1 MIIKELNI
9 IEYASMKDRSFSF
22 QGGLNIIEG
31 ENESGKSTILSFI
44 KFILYGIPKGKG
56 SDAAEEREKSFSW
69 ENGIAA
75 GSMTVVVSG
84 GEYRIERSA
93 REGVKGDKLNII
105 DLSDGSTVHKGEV
118 PGELFL
124 GVPLALFES
133 TACVKQLGCTN
144 IDSGE
149 IGGAIQNL
157 LLSADE
163 NVDSAKGIAK
173 IDALRKRLMLKKGT
187 GGSIPALSAKRD
199 ELAAR
204 LRTAK
209 ERASLIMEYE
219 ASYEKAVKIFT
230 ESRERVRSLGRLNDA
245 YEANQALIKLDF
257 VKSTKARIEKIEG
270 EIETL
275 KAEKCFR
282 GFVPTP
288 EYRQSLV
295 LAHKDYEKAFSDHSA
310 VAAALETAQ
319 KNRIPDSKGDLY
331 AKKAEESGGAAE
343 VTAEYGRA
351 RRIAG
356 KNRIAGIIMLCITIL
371 SGLAFAASFLKN
383 TLGFIPA
390 ILTSGTVAIGSAAAA
405 AIALVLCM
413 IFFSC
418 ASRRKNTALDICGEY
433 GFEDDIS
440 EQGFYAALSGY
451 IEKNRRRIQSL
462 DELKRAEDAHEKTGE
477 VLASCA
483 LALSELLGK
492 VGKDPEDGDMTSS
505 VKETLESGEEICRR
519 LDELCRELEKY
530 TVLYEDRRVD
540 AEQIDERAM
549 RAILTKEA
557 EEELKHTNI
566 TVLRR
571 DLDFERTKLE
581 TNENKKNRLDRELV
595 GMRAAAENPLR
606 CEAQLRKV
614 EKQLEEET
622 ALYDALT
629 LASESIAEASENMK
643 KNVTPRLHRRAG
655 ELMSALTGGKYSEL
669 GVTADFSLTV
679 NASGTTRGIEALSA
693 GTKDGAYI
701 SLRLALID
709 VLYKDEAPPLLLDEI
724 LSQID
729 DGRAENL
736 LKMLESYSTG
746 GNQSLLFTCHTRE
759 ASMTDANVIRL

>member
-1 MIIKELNI
+1 MIIKEINI
-9 IEYASMKDRSFSF
+9 IEYASMKDRIFTF
-22 QGGLNIIEG
+22 NEGLNIIEG

-75 GSMTVVVSG
+75 GSMTVAVSG

-105 DLSDGSTVHKGEV
+105 DLSDGSSVFKGEV

-173 IDALRKRLMLKKGT
+173 IEALRKRLMLKKGT

-204 LRTAK
+204 LKTAK
-209 ERASLIMEYE
+209 ERSSLIMEYE
-219 ASYEKAVKIFT
+219 SSYEKAARIFT
-230 ESRERVRSLGRLNDA
+230 ESREKVRSLSRLSDA
-245 YEANQALIKLDF
+245 YAANQALIKLDF
-257 VKSTKARIEKIEG
+257 VRSTKARIEKIEG
-270 EIETL
+270 DIEAL
-275 KAEKCFR
+275 KSEKCFG

-288 EYRQSLV
+288 QYRQALV
-295 LAHKDYEKAFSDHSA
+295 LAHKDYENALYDHSA
-310 VAAALETAQ
+310 AVTALETAQ

-331 AKKAEESGGAAE
+331 AKKAEEAGGAVRVA
-343 VTAEYGRA
+343 AEYGNFKRS
-351 RRIAG
+351 AG
-356 KNRIAGIIMLCITIL
+356 KKRTAGIIMLCVAVP
-371 SGLAFAASFLKN
+371 AFAAFASSFLKN
-383 TLGFIPA
+383 MLDFIPA
-390 ILTSGTVAIGSAAAA
+390 FLTSSVAMIGSGAVF
-405 AIALVLCM
+405 AIALILAV
-413 IFFSC
+413 IFFSL
-418 ASRRKNTALDICGEY
+418 ASKNRNSAFEISEEY
-433 GFEDDIS
+433 GFDGNIS
-440 EQGFYAALSGY
+440 EQEFYTALSGY
-451 IEKNRRRIQSL
+451 IERNRRRIQSL
-462 DELKRAEDAHEKTGE
+462 DELKRAENTHEKTE
-477 VLASCA
+477 AALASSA
-483 LALSELLGK
+483 LALNELLGK
-492 VGKDPEDGDMTSS
+492 VGKSTDDGDMTELVRS
-505 VKETLESGEEICRR
+505 VVAEGEEICTR

-530 TVLYEDRRVD
+530 KVLYEDRRVD
-540 AEQIDERAM
+540 AEQIDEKAM
-549 RAILTKEA
+549 RAILTKDV
-557 EEELKHTNI
+557 EEELKHVNI
-566 TVLRR
+566 SSLHR

-581 TNENKKNRLDRELV
+581 TNESKKNRLDRELV
-595 GMRAAAENPLR
+595 GMRATAENPLR
-606 CEAQLRKV
+606 CEASLRKV
-614 EKQLEEET
+614 ERQLEEET
-622 ALYDALT
+622 NLYDALT
-629 LASESIAEASENMK
+629 LAGESIALASENMK
-643 KNVTPRLHRRAG
+643 KNVTPRLHRSAG
-655 ELMSALTGGKYSEL
+655 ELMGTLTGGKYSEL

-679 NASGTTRGIEALSA
+679 NASGATRGIESLSA

-701 SLRLALID
+701 SLRLALIE
-709 VLYKDEAPPLLLDEI
+709 VLYKDEIPPLLLDEI

-736 LKMLESYSTG
+736 LKMLESYSKN

>member
-1 MIIKELNI
+1 MIIKEINI
-9 IEYASMKDRSFSF
+9 IEYASMKERTFTF
-22 QGGLNIIEG
+22 REGLNIIEG

-75 GSMTVVVSG
+75 GSMTVAVSD

-105 DLSDGSTVHKGEV
+105 DLSDGSAVHKGEI

-133 TACVKQLGCTN
+133 TACVKQLGCTS

-187 GGSIPALSAKRD
+187 GGSIPALAVKKD

-204 LRTAK
+204 LKNAK

-219 ASYEKAVKIFT
+219 ASYEKAAKIFA
-230 ESRERVRSLGRLNDA
+230 ESRERVRALSRLNDA

-257 VKSTKARIEKIEG
+257 VRSTKERIEKIEG
-270 EIETL
+270 DIEAL
-275 KAEKCFR
+275 KSEKCFC
-282 GFVPTP
+282 GFVPTA

-295 LAHKDYEKAFSDHSA
+295 LAHKDYENALSDHSA
-310 VAAALETAQ
+310 STLAMEKAQ
-319 KNRIPDSKGDLY
+319 KRRIPDSKGDLY
-331 AKKAEESGGAAE
+331 AKKAEEFGGAAA
-343 VTAEYGRA
+343 VTSEYGRA
-351 RRIAG
+351 KRKAK
-356 KNRIAGIIMLCITIL
+356 KNRALAVIMLCVAIL
-371 SGLAFAASFLKN
+371 SAFLSVASFLKN
-383 TLGFIPA
+383 TLDFIPSVLSSGA
-390 ILTSGTVAIGSAAAA
+390 IAIGSAVIAALP
-405 AIALVLCM
+405 LVLCI
-413 IFFSC
+413 IFFSF
-418 ASRRKNTALDICGEY
+418 ASKSKNKSCRISDEY
-433 GFEDDIS
+433 GFENNIS
-440 EQGFYAALSGY
+440 EHEFYTALSGY
-451 IEKNRRRIQSL
+451 IEKNRLRIQSL
-462 DELKRAEDAHEKTGE
+462 DELKRAENAHERSG
-477 VLASCA
+477 VALASSA
-483 LALSELLGK
+483 LALRELLEK
-492 VGKDPEDGDMTSS
+492 VGKGAEDGDMTAV
-505 VKETLESGEEICRR
+505 VKETVKNGEEICRE

-530 TVLYEDRRVD
+530 KVLYEDRRGD
-540 AEQIDERAM
+540 SEQIDEKAM
-549 RAILTKEA
+549 RAILTKDA

-571 DLDFERTKLE
+571 DLEFERSKLE

-606 CEAQLRKV
+606 CDAQLRKV
-614 EKQLEEET
+614 EKQLDEESL
-622 ALYDALT
+622 LYDALT

-643 KNVTPRLHRRAG
+643 KNVTPRLHRSAG
-655 ELMSALTGGKYSEL
+655 ELMGTLTGGKYSEL

-679 NASGTTRGIEALSA
+679 NASGATRGIETLSA

-701 SLRLALID
+701 SLRLALIE
-709 VLYKDEAPPLLLDEI
+709 VLYKDEVPPLLLDEV

-736 LKMLESYSTG
+736 LKMLDSYSCD

-759 ASMTDANVIRL
+759 ASMTNANVIRL

>member
-1 MIIKELNI
+1 MIIKEINI
-9 IEYASMKDRSFSF
+9 IEYASMKERIFSF
-22 QGGLNIIEG
+22 REGLNIIEG

-56 SDAAEEREKSFSW
+56 NDAAEEREKSFSW
-69 ENGIAA
+69 ENGVAA
-75 GSMTVVVSG
+75 GSMTVAVSD
-84 GEYRIERSA
+84 GEFRIERSA

-105 DLSDGSTVHKGEV
+105 DLSDGSSVHKGEI

-219 ASYEKAVKIFT
+219 ASYEKAARIFAD
-230 ESRERVRSLGRLNDA
+230 SREKVRALSRLNEA

-257 VKSTKARIEKIEG
+257 VRSTAARIEKIEG

-275 KAEKCFR
+275 KAEKCFE
-282 GFVPTP
+282 GFVPTA

-295 LAHKDYEKAFSDHSA
+295 LAHKDYENAFSDHSA
-310 VAAALETAQ
+310 AAAVLEAAQ
-319 KNRIPDSKGDLY
+319 RNRIPDSKGDLY
-331 AKKAEESGGAAE
+331 AKRAEEAGGAAA

-351 RRIAG
+351 QGSAR
-356 KNRIAGIIMLCITIL
+356 KNRTLAVIMLCAAII
-371 SGLAFAASFLKN
+371 SGLVLAASLLKN
-383 TLGFIPA
+383 MLDFIPA
-390 ILTSGTVAIGSAAAA
+390 VFSSGAALIGGAVATALT
-405 AIALVLCM
+405 LLLCI
-413 IFFSC
+413 IFFSG
-418 ASRRKNTALDICGEY
+418 ASKSKNTALDISGEY
-433 GFEDDIS
+433 GFEYDIS
-440 EQGFYAALSGY
+440 EHEFYTALSGY
-451 IEKNRRRIQSL
+451 IERNRRRIQSI
-462 DELKRAEDAHEKTGE
+462 DEVKHAENAHEKTGE
-477 VLASCA
+477 ALASSA

-492 VGKDPEDGDMTSS
+492 VGRGSENGDMTAI
-505 VKETLESGEEICRR
+505 VRDTIEKGEELCRK

-530 TVLYEDRRVD
+530 KVLYEDRRAD
-540 AEQIDERAM
+540 ADQIDEKAM
-549 RAILTKEA
+549 RALLTKDA

-566 TVLRR
+566 TMLRR
-571 DLDFERTKLE
+571 DLEFERTKLE

-606 CEAQLRKV
+606 CEAQLRRV
-614 EKQLEEET
+614 EKQIDEES

-629 LASESIAEASENMK
+629 LASESIAEASESMK
-643 KNVTPRLHRRAG
+643 RNVTPRLHRSAG
-655 ELMSALTGGKYSEL
+655 ELMGALTDGKYSDL

-701 SLRLALID
+701 SLRLALVE

-746 GNQSLLFTCHTRE
+746 GKQSLLFTCHTRE

>member
-1 MIIKELNI
+1 MIIREINI

-22 QGGLNIIEG
+22 RDGLNIIEG
-31 ENESGKSTILSFI
+31 KNESGKSTILSFI

-56 SDAAEEREKSFSW
+56 SDAAEEREKIFSW

-75 GSMTVVVSG
+75 GSMTVAVSD

-149 IGGAIQNL
+149 IGEAIQNL

-173 IDALRKRLMLKKGT
+173 INALRKRLMLKRGT
-187 GGSIPALSAKRD
+187 GGSISTLSAKRD

-219 ASYEKAVKIFT
+219 ASYEKASKIFA

-270 EIETL
+270 EIEAL
-275 KAEKCFR
+275 KAEKCFC
-282 GFVPTP
+282 GFVPTA
-288 EYRQSLV
+288 EYRQALV
-295 LAHKDYEKAFSDHSA
+295 LAHKDYENAFSDHSA
-310 VAAALETAQ
+310 AESALEIAQ
-319 KNRIPDSKGDLY
+319 KNRIPDSKSDLY
-331 AKKAEESGGAAE
+331 AKKAEESGGAVKVA
-343 VTAEYGRA
+343 AEYGRA
-351 RRIAG
+351 KRSAG
-356 KNRIAGIIMLCITIL
+356 KKRTAGIIMLCITIL
-371 SGLAFAASFLKN
+371 SGLIFAASFLKDI
-383 TLGFIPA
+383 LDFIPA
-390 ILTSGTVAIGSAAAA
+390 ILTSQTVAIGSAAVSAV
-405 AIALVLCM
+405 ALLLCI
-413 IFFSC
+413 IFFSL
-418 ASRRKNTALDICGEY
+418 ASRSKKTSLEICNEY
-433 GFEDDIS
+433 GFESDIS
-440 EQGFYAALSGY
+440 EQEFYASVSGY
-451 IEKNRRRIQSL
+451 IEKNRRRIHSL
-462 DELKRAEDAHEKTGE
+462 DELKRAEFAHKKTGE
-477 VLASCA
+477 ALASCEIV
-483 LALSELLGK
+483 LKELLLK
-492 VGKDPEDGDMTSS
+492 VGKDPDGENMTSA
-505 VKETLESGEEICRR
+505 VKETVENSEELCRR

-530 TVLYEDRRVD
+530 TVLYEDRRGE
-540 AEQIDERAM
+540 AEQIDEKAM

-571 DLDFERTKLE
+571 DLEFERTKLE
-581 TNENKKNRLDRELV
+581 TNESKKNRLDRELV

-622 ALYDALT
+622 VLYDALT
-629 LASESIAEASENMK
+629 LASESIAEASESMK
-643 KNVTPRLHRRAG
+643 KNVTPRLHRSAG
-655 ELMSALTGGKYSEL
+655 ELMGALTGGKYSEL

-679 NASGTTRGIEALSA
+679 NASGATRGIESLSA

-701 SLRLALID
+701 SLRLALIE
-709 VLYKDEAPPLLLDEI
+709 VLYKDEVPPLLLDEI

-729 DGRAENL
+729 DIRAENL
-736 LKMLESYSTG
+736 LAMLQSYSTG